1 MLGETGPSQKDRH
14 RAAPSHAGS
23 GAVQVAGWRRQ
34 GGGGAGRGVGE
45 GLSPNGDGA
54 SVSQNKNVR
63 VRVARR
69 YESA

>member
-1 MLGETGPSQKDRH
+1 MLGETGQSQKDRH
-14 RAAPSHAGS
+14 GAAPSHAGS

-34 GGGGAGRGVGE
+34 GGGGAGRGGE

-63 VRVARR
+63 VRVARL